1 LFEIKPGTPIA
12 SYSECQYNGMAPA
25 VVELPCWDDLP
36 APPAS
41 PGPIESELWQR
52 FCNESIR
59 WRVTKDKYQQLAKE
73 LLTEERIP
81 SPLLVKYVLDGQ
93 IDGDITADPLLCNYV
108 EVLLDMDAFD
118 LSHLLQGTYLRSSHR
133 MPPAQDGTPRNCSD
147 MDTKMIF
154 LAATRI
160 ITGKAPKSPREAR
173 AVLDTLPAWL
183 AAAAG
188 SHGAMNAFDHQ
199 FALWAE
205 SVGVLA
211 ISILENQRFVGIID
225 HAWNESQSVLATMSA
240 ADV

>member
-1 LFEIKPGTPIA
+1 
-12 SYSECQYNGMAPA
+12 
-25 VVELPCWDDLP
+25 
-36 APPAS
+36 
-41 PGPIESELWQR
+41 
-52 FCNESIR
+52 
-59 WRVTKDKYQQLAKE
+59 
-73 LLTEERIP
+73 
-81 SPLLVKYVLDGQ
+81 
-93 IDGDITADPLLCNYV
+93 
-108 EVLLDMDAFD
+108 
-118 LSHLLQGTYLRSSHR
+118 
-133 MPPAQDGTPRNCSD
+133 

-183 AAAAG
+183 TAAEG
-188 SHGAMNAFDHQ
+188 SHGAMDAFDHQ